1 MTSSSSS
8 SSPSAS
14 SGGWSGVLGV
24 PGGALLVAGATGL
37 LHEWFGFIRFLG
49 FTRHLIPA
57 GHEVLGYALMTFVGC
72 VLLAGAEAVRRRGR
86 G

>member
-1 MTSSSSS
+1 MTSSPSSPSSS
-8 SSPSAS
+8 SA
-14 SGGWSGVLGV
+14 GGWSGVLGV
-24 PGGALLVAGATGL
+24 PGGALVVAGISGL

-57 GHEVLGYALMTFVGC
+57 GHEVLGYALMTFAGC
-72 VLLAGAEAVRRRGR
+72 LLLAGAEAVRRRDR